1 MNKLTKKL
9 LVASLVTLTGIA
21 QVHGDTNKTHLT
33 PRPAAVNLAMEKTTW
48 HTQIDHKHHKD
59 NHKFGGSIVAVP
71 FAEFSTNKSGLGK
84 YFGFSNYNNLTVGLA
99 SSTVAGRVDRRH
111 LIHNPL
117 TAALATAYGA
127 TGFPFSTGGTPLAGN
142 LNLEF
147 SHRQGGVHL
156 YYRQALDGLL
166 KGLYFQISAPIV
178 WSQTRSRLNLSSSVT
193 QSVDVSG
200 YPSKSV
206 ADYFS
211 GNITQSSSSFATQ
224 SALAY
229 SKITGNRSKTALS
242 EIPLKL
248 GWNFWVREAQ
258 HAGINIGITFPTGPK
273 SKSVY
278 LFEPLG
284 GGNGQHWGLGAGIDT
299 KFEPWKHHEQ
309 ALDILLVL
317 DYRYLFKNSET
328 RTLQLGNNSTH
339 ADWSR
344 YFLVG
349 HVGTAG
355 VQPLANIS
363 TGKCDVTP
371 GNQVDFL
378 AGLAYKNGGF
388 TFDLG
393 YNLYGREREKV
404 SKKFSIDETAATG
417 YGLAANG
424 YDATHV
430 FALATDAA
438 LKTAPTIGAT
448 SAYSASAAQLLNSD
462 FDTGCAQS
470 PTYVTHKI
478 YGGLGYCFNRW
489 ETPLLL
495 GLGADY
501 EFASK
506 QKALQQ
512 WGLWG
517 KVGIS
522 F

>member
-48 HTQIDHKHHKD
+48 HTQIDHKYHKED
-59 NHKFGGSIVAVP
+59 DKFGASIVAVP
-71 FAEFSTNKSGLGK
+71 FAEFSTNKTGMGK
-84 YFGFSNYNNLTVGLA
+84 YFGFNNMNGLTVGTGSL
-99 SSTVAGRVDRRH
+99 TTAGRVDRRH
-111 LIHNPL
+111 LIHNSLSPAGTLYYNPTLIMLPNPL
-117 TAALATAYGA
+117 
-127 TGFPFSTGGTPLAGN
+127 LAGN

-166 KGLYFQISAPIV
+166 KGLYFQVSAPIV
-178 WSQTRSRLNLSSSVT
+178 WSQTRSRLNLSSSQT
-193 QSVDVSG
+193 QSIDASG
-200 YPSKSV
+200 YPSRSV

-211 GNITQSSSSFATQ
+211 GNITQTGVSFATQ
-224 SALAY
+224 TALNY
-229 SKITGNRSKTALS
+229 SRITGNRSKTALS

-417 YGLAANG
+417 YALAG
-424 YDATHV
+424 YDYN
-430 FALATDAA
+430 
-438 LKTAPTIGAT
+438 AT
-448 SAYSASAAQLLNSD
+448 SAFALTNAAVKTSPVIGQTYVGAATGAQLLNSD
-462 FDTGCAQS
+462 FDTGCAQT
-470 PTYVTHKI
+470 PAYVTHKI
-478 YGGLGYCFNRW
+478 YGGIGYCFNRW

-495 GLGADY
+495 GLGADF

-506 QKALQQ
+506 QKALEQ